1 MSVIK
6 IHKSQTADTRS
17 CDCSKVSKQQLFDS
31 SKSHI
36 NDVIKGMNLIAEV
49 IQNQAKLHDYDK
61 ITDIDRFY
69 FDFKNNFETNDW
81 YNDHVSINR
90 HHLSK
95 EDGIPD
101 DVNLIDVLEYITDC
115 VTAGLARTGKVYD
128 ITLDSETLQR
138 AFLNTIRLIVDN
150 TEVVD

>member
-6 IHKSQTADTRS
+6 IHRSQTADTRS
-17 CDCSKVSKQQLFDS
+17 CDCSKVSKQQLIDS

-36 NDVIKGMNLIAEV
+36 NDVIKGMNFIAEV
-49 IQNQAKLHDYDK
+49 IQNQAELHDYDK
-61 ITDIDRFY
+61 ITEIDRFY

-95 EDGIPD
+95 EEGIPD

-115 VTAGLARTGKVYD
+115 VMAGLARTGKVYD

-138 AFLNTIRLIVDN
+138 AFLNTVRQLIDSI
-150 TEVVD
+150 EVIE

>member
-17 CDCSKVSKQQLFDS
+17 CDCSKVTKRQLINS

-36 NDVIKGMNLIAEV
+36 NDVVQGMNFIAEV

-69 FDFKNNFETNDW
+69 FDFKNNFKTNDW
-81 YNDHVSINR
+81 YKDHVSINR
-90 HHLSK
+90 HHLS
-95 EDGIPD
+95 EEEGIPD

-115 VTAGLARTGKVYD
+115 VMAGLARTGKVYD

>member
-6 IHKSQTADTRS
+6 IHRSQTADTRS
-17 CDCSKVSKQQLFDS
+17 CDCSKVSKQQLIDS

-36 NDVIKGMNLIAEV
+36 NDVIKGMNFIAEV

-61 ITDIDRFY
+61 ITEIDRFY

-81 YNDHVSINR
+81 YKDHVSINR

-95 EDGIPD
+95 EEGIPD
-101 DVNLIDVLEYITDC
+101 DVNLVDVLEYITDC
-115 VTAGLARTGKVYD
+115 VMAGLARTGKVYD
-128 ITLDSETLQR
+128 ITLDSKTLQK
-138 AFLNTIRLIVDN
+138 AFSNTIQQLIN
-150 TEVVD
+150 SIEVID